1 MMKKLEALKIP
12 VISNG
17 NILYFEDIQRC
28 LDATGADGIMSAEG
42 NLYNPAIFAGINP
55 PVWQMAKEY
64 LEICQTVPTK
74 ISYIRGHLFKIY
86 RPALPYHTDIREQL
100 AKVNTL
106 EEMFTLS
113 EELRKRLMKTA
124 EESKEDS
131 EIRKDENGFKIF
143 PYWICQPNVRT
154 ESGNSKKKKEETIE
168 SNIVPETLQCE

>member
-1 MMKKLEALKIP
+1 MKKLERYIELILTNRRKFLVISREALKIP

-28 LDATGADGIMSAEG
+28 LDATGADGVMSAEG

-86 RPALPYHTDIREQL
+86 RPALSYHTDIREQL

-106 EEMFTLS
+106 EEMFALS
-113 EELRKRLMKTA
+113 EELRERLMVNIYLGRRDKF
-124 EESKEDS
+124 SDS
-131 EIRKDENGFKIF
+131 
-143 PYWICQPNVRT
+143 
-154 ESGNSKKKKEETIE
+154 
-168 SNIVPETLQCE
+168 